1 MLKHSLQVVWPA
13 FLMAGV
19 TEMLVFA
26 VVDPH
31 ELRWFGGVAIDWP
44 LSAVYTVSF
53 LIFWLLISTASAI
66 SALLMVEPPRA
77 GDRSD
82 PEGIAPWTRP

>member
-1 MLKHSLQVVWPA
+1 MLRRSLQVIWPA
-13 FLMAGV
+13 FMMAGV

-31 ELRWFGGVAIDWP
+31 ELRWFGGVAFDWP

-66 SALLMVEPPRA
+66 SLLLVVEPPRA
-77 GDRSD
+77 
-82 PEGIAPWTRP
+82 

>member
-1 MLKHSLQVVWPA
+1 MLKRSLQVIWPA

-44 LSAVYTVSF
+44 LSAIYTVSF

-66 SALLMVEPPRA
+66 TMLLMGEPQSAR
-77 GDRSD
+77 DRSD
-82 PEGIAPWTRP
+82 PAGLAPWTRP

>member
-1 MLKHSLQVVWPA
+1 VLKRSLQVIWPA

-31 ELRWFGGVAIDWP
+31 ELRWFGGVAFGWP

-66 SALLMVEPPRA
+66 SMLLMVEPKRD
-77 GDRSD
+77 GERSD
-82 PEGIAPWTRP
+82 PAGLAPWTRP